1 MGNNKEVPQIKNKK
15 IELPYDPAVSLLGIY
30 SKKWSLSWR
39 DICTAMFIA
48 MLFIITETGKQLECP
63 SVDKEGMI
71 DEYEW
76 NVIQLAIT
84 MKEILPF
91 TATRMDLEGTVLS
104 KISMCQTKAN
114 AVWFRLH
121 VETKKELN
129 SLKPSRMVIAM
140 G

>member
-1 MGNNKEVPQIKNKK
+1 
-15 IELPYDPAVSLLGIY
+15 
-30 SKKWSLSWR
+30 
-39 DICTAMFIA
+39 
-48 MLFIITETGKQLECP
+48 
-63 SVDKEGMI
+63 MI

-114 AVWFRLH
+114 AV
-121 VETKKELN
+121 
-129 SLKPSRMVIAM
+129 
-140 G
+140 